1 MDAGD
6 RAHLVRIAPKPVL
19 TIVPLPV
26 TADLSPTALEVAI
39 TFARRYPHDGWA
51 DLVVHQSAL
60 STAMRVARVYNGA
73 DPDLRVRIITDTT
86 LGGLD
91 WKVKTRG
98 VIVTSI
104 RTIKP

>member
-1 MDAGD
+1 M
-6 RAHLVRIAPKPVL
+6 RLQPKPVL

-39 TFARRYPHDGWA
+39 TLAKRYPHDGWA

-60 STAMRVARVYNGA
+60 SPAMRVARVYNGS

-86 LGGLD
+86 LGKSD

-98 VIVTSI
+98 VIVVSLWTN
-104 RTIKP
+104 KN